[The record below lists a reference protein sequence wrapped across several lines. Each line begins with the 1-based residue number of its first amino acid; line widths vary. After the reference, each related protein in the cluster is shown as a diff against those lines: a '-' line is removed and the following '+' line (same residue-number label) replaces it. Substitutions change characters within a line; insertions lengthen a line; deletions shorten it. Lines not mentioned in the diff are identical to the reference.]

1 MSKKNTNKHII
12 WSNYNLNLDD
22 WIDDIKAVFDEQG
35 FDYSDW
41 TESKFHE
48 VFTDKMYEANN
59 EYFHDEQENLNIPTE
74 GRIIAIV
81 DLGLWNGRRMGYK
94 FKAEKNIRACLSF
107 DADCGYGEWWVDS
120 HNNLRSRQT
129 HHDGTNF
136 LLYREVKPE
145 ISPEQLSNFCWKLYR
160 GKATSKDITK
170 YTRSLGKRVKDVY
183 GW

>member
-12 WSNYNLNLDD
+12 WSNYNLNLDN
-22 WIDDIKAVFDEQG
+22 WMEGIKENLDINGV
-35 FDYSDW
+35 DYSDW
-41 TESKFHE
+41 PESKFE
-48 VFTDKMYEANN
+48 DEMWILNR
-59 EYFHDEQENLNIPTE
+59 EYFYDEQANLNIPTE
-74 GRIIAIV
+74 GHIIAIV

-94 FKAEKNIRACLSF
+94 FKAEKNIKACLSF
-107 DADCGYGEWWVDS
+107 DADCEYGEWYVDS
-120 HNNLRSRQT
+120 HNNLRSIQS
-129 HHDGTNF
+129 HHDGQNL

-170 YTRSLGKRVKDVY
+170 YTRSIGKRVKNVY